1 MKTRKRNNLGARNAL
16 KFIRP
21 IFQRSHYNQTTKK
34 LIVLSLAPKK
44 LRVAEFP
51 GNFGSLS
58 IQKDIY
64 YLYNLEIKDILLS

>member
-1 MKTRKRNNLGARNAL
+1 MHWSSLGPFLKAL
-16 KFIRP
+16 ITIK
-21 IFQRSHYNQTTKK
+21 QLKK